1 MSAIAVWSLAL
12 TLGSPSVAQS
22 LGVPTVQQ
30 VVAGEGSLTV
40 VWVPPANDA
49 GIVGY
54 DVRYIN
60 SSVTDKS
67 DDTAWTEVADVWKEG
82 NLIAVIEGLTNGT
95 SYDVAIRAR
104 TSSLTSNWSAAISGT
119 PADPGST
126 VSTASTIYSD
136 IPLQAELS
144 SGSDVD
150 FYTFTVVSESEYIIW
165 TTGET
170 DTFGELT
177 MSDGTSHTPFPI
189 ANNDRG
195 FEPESN
201 NFMIFGTVTPGTYY
215 FKVTK
220 GPDRQQ
226 GIGPY
231 IIHLHLS
238 EDTTGR
244 SDAMPVTLNSRTP
257 GVVDSGVGLLL
268 GPDTDFSQ
276 DRDFYR
282 LDISTETSISVHVD
296 TYIIMVAEILDSNG
310 KVVVPNQPGYLR
322 QPGKYL
328 LPSEDI
334 HQFALHASL
343 SAGTYYIRLASDFIT
358 VSIPYGPDLRI
369 PHDAPYFL
377 HVNESPVPAATLT
390 KAVDLPLNT
399 VAGGT
404 AAQDS
409 DSIYRLI
416 LAEGMPIEL
425 SGSSRTDEMS
435 VELLDQAG
443 NPLDIGVYKDHHEEG
458 LTTVHSFLVREVL
471 DAGTYYLNVRFKN
484 PGSKGR
490 FLTLLLPN
498 YQYLRQ
504 QQECPPGQLGVDDHL
519 HGCQWH
525 LRNTGQ
531 LGGVSGEDI
540 NLGAAWTT
548 TQGAG
553 INVVVV
559 DEGIDYLHVDLRDN
573 FDPDTSG
580 SAFGDQADLLTREHS
595 GHGTAV
601 AGIIGARDNGVG
613 VVGVAPRA
621 TISAFQI
628 FDQRN
633 LPPNLAG
640 LIQAFSLS
648 DTEVSIRNHS
658 WAPDTLEPN
667 GVLETTLEMALE
679 ASRTNGDGGK
689 GTLQI
694 QAAGNE
700 GQEGGYTTHNRFLN
714 NRGVAAVCGV
724 DDQGNHYIHSTPG
737 SNLWV
742 CAPTFG
748 AGRPGIAT
756 TEAENRY
763 RMDFGGTSASAPIVS
778 GVAALVRAANREL
791 TWRDTKLILSDSTR
805 VVSDGDSSWADGAA
819 KYSDPSE
826 IYRYSHLFG
835 FGVVDADRAVKLAQN
850 WTLLPD
856 EMSVSATQ
864 STGVMVV
871 DFQPNAAESS
881 VDVQGAVSFIEHVEV
896 TMDVATDD
904 FRDLDIKLVSPSG
917 KISKLSVPHQ
927 CDPVYGDN
935 CDVNGQVVMSSTRH
949 LGENSKGTWT
959 LRIIYDGSPFA
970 RTTMVTSW
978 GLTVY
983 GHTKAQVVVPAG
995 VWVPEKAGSASI
1007 DLKGDPLLEVS
1018 LTAAFADGTA
1028 VGGSDCSTDS
1038 PDFDN
1043 DSPATQTLTA
1053 GTSAHSLSVI
1063 SVCSDTSGE
1072 GDETFTVT
1080 LTASPGVFD
1089 TSEPHCSSPTTCTV
1103 TVHIIDDDE
1112 VVPVPT
1118 DWGLVPSN
1126 LNAGDRFRLLF
1137 KTSTTRDATA
1147 TGIGVYDSFVR
1158 AAASASG
1165 AHNDLKAYADRF
1177 KVFGSTEAVPARVH
1191 NALWNGTGWV
1201 DGSTTTSS
1209 SGVPIYWPTGEKYAD
1224 NYYELC
1230 DFGSLSDSEKTALEN
1245 GFHYGNIR
1253 SESGASET
1261 TDREP
1266 FTGTGQS
1273 CETLDN
1279 LYLGASPDVRHGAAG
1294 AATEGDNAWDVSP
1307 WSEGSK
1313 PGSES
1318 GPFYALSPVFEVSS
1332 APTVDLVV
1340 TPTEVAEGGS
1350 VTLSATISTAQ
1361 SVMLSIPLSYT
1372 DGTAKEGLDYSTTGD
1387 LIFPAN
1393 MTTSLTKTLSIT
1405 EDNVYEKDETFTISL
1420 DTLPSTP
1427 TLQPGATSSVEVTIT
1442 DEADRP
1448 QMSIAWTNSA
1458 VTVEEGKEASFTITA
1473 DRASSFDQA
1482 ITVSTGEAS
1491 SPPSAASGFD
1501 YTALSGTTITLPA
1514 GALTATGAI
1523 RVTKDRLDES
1533 TREKFRVE
1541 LDAPSATADY
1551 TIHSVDYRSADL
1563 SIIDQNPT
1571 NISLSVQ
1578 GGAAAIA
1585 EEGGTKEF
1593 TVGISRALEGSES
1606 LTVTLNLAGTAEAGT
1621 DYALSAAC
1629 TGGVVCDLTTN
1640 PANPTITF
1648 SSGGP
1653 TEVSVTL
1660 TALQDTI
1667 DEGTHETVIVGL
1679 ATPSASDW
1687 SNLDGGAAHLVRPTT
1702 FALTDDDAPQSLEM
1716 PTVRHVVEGEQ
1727 SLTVAWDPPSSAS
1740 EIIGYDVRYILSSS
1754 TSKNDPDSWTE
1765 LADVW
1770 SSERRAAPFLRGGL
1784 TAVVE
1789 GLLNGTSYDVAVRAR
1804 TTSLTSGWSAAE
1816 KGTPAEPGSTVTTAS
1831 TVYSDV
1837 PVQAELSSTRDVDFY
1852 TFTVNS
1858 TSDYII
1864 WSTGDTDTVG
1874 EITLSDGTS
1883 RTPPLRHNNANL
1895 IEIGLHN
1902 FAMIGTFTPGTY
1914 YVKVTSGPFSSSPT
1928 HLWRGTG
1935 TYTLHIHLSED
1946 TTGLSDAPTVTVG
1959 SRTTALMN
1967 STFDSVIHPD
1977 SDFFKLVLPTAT
1989 TISAHVE
1996 LPTSDMVGQI
2006 LDSSGNL
2013 VTPSRPGYLEP
2024 FGTQAVFHTALDAG
2038 TYYIQMGMGDRVR
2051 DEPYFLYVNESPG
2064 AAAATRAE
2072 AVNLPQHTVA
2082 AGTAQQDADSLYRVV
2097 LAEETMIELRG
2108 SSMVDEMEVELRDTN
2123 GNPLD
2128 IGVYKGEVE
2137 EPLAT
2142 VHTFM
2147 IREFLPAGTY
2157 YLNVKFK
2164 NPGSIGSFLTLL
2176 HIEPRYLQQQRLC
2189 PPGQL
2194 GVSDHLHG
2202 CQWYLHN
2209 TGQLD
2214 GVSGEDINIGNAWAT
2229 TKGDG
2234 INVTVVDE
2242 GLDFRHIDLRD
2253 NFDLATSGSAFG
2265 DPADVLA
2272 REPNEHGTL
2281 VGGVIGA
2288 RDNGVGVVGVAPRAT
2303 ISAYQIFSP
2312 DSVIADMAGL
2322 IQAFSLRA
2330 PEVSIRNHSWSP
2342 NQKTP
2347 RAQLPAAVEAALDLS
2362 RTNGDGGRGTLQIS
2376 SAGNN
2381 GQEGGYTS
2389 YDRYLNYRGVVA
2401 VCGVDDHGD
2410 PYIHSNPGPNLWVCA
2425 PTDNGL
2431 KHWGITSTLQR
2442 NLFWTGFSG
2451 TSASTPMV
2459 SGVAALVRAANR
2471 DLSWRDTKLILAD
2484 SARVVNS
2491 GDSSWD
2497 EGASKYSI
2505 PSETYRYSHRYGF
2518 GVVDADRAV
2527 RLAQSWTLLPPEM
2540 SVSAT
2545 QTTGFLVD
2553 TPNTPVESS
2562 VDIGGSMTFVEHVEV
2577 TLDLGF
2583 GVNDFRDLDI
2593 ELESPSG
2600 KISKLSVPY
2609 QCDQSAGD
2617 NCAVGGIVVMSSTRH
2632 LGEDP
2637 EGTWTLRIT
2646 DYVLS
2651 LFPLFVNGWDLK
2663 IYGHQEDDRT
2673 SKASLSV
2680 TPDSVIEGG
2689 SFDYTITLDHA
2700 PGDNN
2705 RVTVNF
2711 LTADGTATAGE
2722 DYTPVLGVGRDAVS
2736 FGPTETSK
2744 TVTVNTL
2751 RGVVGHDELP
2761 ETLSASISRA
2771 TLYVGLDATGVLL
2784 DVDPDTVSVTIN
2796 DHPDDVPDVWFEAAA
2811 PGVVKNSQEAQFVVH
2826 VANPLSTDLTVPYE
2840 TRPPNGTIDFYGSAV
2855 SSAGQS
2861 DFAASQSGTVTI
2873 TAGKTS
2879 AAFTVATTDD
2889 SDPDYEFFQ
2898 VHGRG
2903 TAPTGT
2909 RWRPDSEGGASAE
2922 VVIEPDRAEATVYLV
2937 AVPSEPQEG
2946 DTVGL
2951 WAHFAQGGTAAKR
2964 TGITVTATGADG
2976 ATADEFELT
2985 DGELSI
2991 ARGKQGTLN
3000 NPRELGTITI
3010 AEDAD
3015 YDPGETITLTGTTN
3029 RGNEVK
3035 GLTLAIGNTTP
3046 IPANLVFTDSS
3057 EDGVVAEGGSVGV
3070 TVSLGRPLIA
3080 GETVE
3085 VTLRLPH
3092 DAAGTILGETTLV
3105 SVGNGEAGFSVFSPL
3120 ADITRRHPVTNR
3132 EVTYQEMT
3140 VRFSGAGAQTGTLTL
3155 TLGDDGVAQDPML
3168 IVSLRITEVTVTG
3181 LDEEVAPGVKSIL
3194 FIAVDAE
3201 GVLITPTALEIGE
3214 GDTGTYQVS
3223 LRSDPGG
3230 PVTVSIASENEDA
3243 VTVNPSSLTFTSSG
3257 SDIWSTPKSVT
3268 VTAVSDEDGSD
3279 EVVNITHKV
3288 SGYGDVTAGPLVG
3301 VVVRDDD
3308 IPNYRVPADWSL
3320 IPTGV
3325 SVGESFRLVLVTSQT
3340 TKASSDQIS
3349 FYNDFV
3355 KEQVESGHSDIQA
3368 YAKDF
3373 RAWLST
3379 EDVDGRDNTRTNPT
3393 DDGTGHPVYW
3403 LNTDTKVADNNA
3415 GLYGDGTGGWAG
3427 SGVGRDES
3435 GNSIPEATTAWWGS
3449 NTDGTQHPNHYV
3461 DADSKDIRL
3470 TDVGNP
3476 TDAHFRNAAAKTNR
3490 VLAFS
3495 PIFKVVGKP
3504 TIDILP
3510 DTDTVTEG
3518 TAATF
3523 TVSSTPPP
3531 FNNLTVS
3538 LWVND
3543 GGDFLA
3549 GENEGS
3555 QMVTISGGSSSA
3567 VLSLPTT
3574 PDDVD
3579 EPLAPISVLVLNGQD
3594 YEVKSTSFIWLTVED
3609 DDPTTVTLSRSDSG
3623 DLTEDGGTAEFTVTL
3638 GRPLVSEYLLPQE
3651 ILTVPLTVSGVD
3663 AAEYSITL
3671 KTGTGL
3677 NTGVSLSTSAP
3688 YSAALPAVVFAG
3700 DSDLMNPF
3708 VQTATLVFTS
3718 LDDSIDEGAS
3728 ETASIGL
3735 GTAVTSLGGGATTS
3749 GTATMT
3755 VTDDD
3760 TAALVFSSST
3770 VSVTEGGSASYMVR
3784 LGSQPSGT
3792 VTVTISGAGDVS
3804 VSPSSLTFNP
3814 SGSAGLWST
3823 DQTVTVSAAS
3833 DADISDDMVS
3843 LSHTASGGDYGSVT
3857 GSVSVTVEDDD
3868 VPKLSISGPTAG
3880 VTEGGEAVFTV
3891 TADYA
3896 PTANLSVLLTVTDVS
3911 GSDFVASGDEGN
3923 KQVTLSAGET
3933 SVSYTVSTVADSTD
3947 EPDGNITVALR
3958 TSVGKYKIASGS
3970 DSATASVVDDDVA
3983 ELVFS
3988 PSSSVAVTE
3997 EESAEYMVR
4006 LGSQPSG
4013 TVTVTISGAGDVSV
4027 SPSSL
4032 TFNPSGSTG
4041 LWSTDQTVMVS
4052 AGEDPDGLNDS
4063 AVLSH
4068 SASGGD
4074 YGSVS
4079 GDVTVTVTD
4088 NDSPNLV
4095 FSSSSVTVNEGGSSN
4110 YMMRLSTQPSSA
4122 VTVNITGGGDVS
4134 VNPSSLTFNPSGSTK
4149 LWSTDQTVTVSAGSD
4164 DDISDESVTLSHSAS
4179 GGDYSSVT
4187 GSVSVTVDDDDLPEL
4202 SVAGPKTAVTEG
4214 GDAVFTISSDYAP
4227 AANLFVLLTVTDA
4240 VGSDFVASGNEG
4252 DKQVTLTAGSK
4263 SVSYTVP
4270 TVADSVDEPDGNIA
4284 VALRASSG
4292 VYTIA
4297 PGSGL
4302 DTAAVN
4308 DDDSPGLM
4316 FSSSSVSVTE
4326 GGNSSYSVRLSTQ
4339 PSGAVTVN
4347 ITGGGNV
4354 SVSPSSLT
4362 FNPSGSTGLWSTDQT
4377 VTVSA
4382 EEDPDSVNDSVVL
4395 AHAASGGGYVFV
4407 SGDVTVS
4414 VTDNDTPNLVFSTSS
4429 VTVSEG
4435 STTSYMV
4442 RLGSQPSDTVTV
4454 TISGADDVSV
4464 SPSSLTFNA
4473 TGNTDLWNINQTV
4486 TVTAGQDP
4494 DSVNDTVTI
4503 SHSASGG
4510 GYGSV
4515 TGSVTVTVEDDDD
4528 DEEED
4533 VPELSISGP
4542 TAAVTEGGDAVF
4554 TVTADEALA
4563 ADLSVLLTVSDVAGS
4578 DFIASGDEGD
4588 QQVTLTA
4595 GSTTVSYTV
4604 PTVGDSVDEPDG
4616 NITVALRTSAG
4627 NYTIASGSGS
4637 ATAAIQDDDNTQP
4650 PPTPNLV
4657 FTPSS
4662 LIVTEGDTAE
4672 YTVRLATEPSGAV
4685 TVTISD
4691 GGDVSVS
4698 PPSLIFNPSG
4708 STNPW
4713 NTNQTVTVTAG
4724 QDPDSDNDTAT
4735 ISHSASGGGYGSVT
4749 GSVTVTVEDDDDEEE
4764 DVPELS
4770 ISGPTAAVTEGGDAV
4785 FTVTADNAPTADLSV
4800 LLTVT
4805 DVTGSDFIAPGD
4817 EGDQQVTLTA
4827 GSTTASYTVPTVG
4840 DSVDEPD
4847 GNITVALRTS
4857 AGNYTIA
4864 SGSGSATAAIQ
4875 DDDSTLPP
4883 PTPGLA
4889 FTPSSLTVAE
4899 GGSSSYMVGL
4909 ATEPS
4914 DTVTIS
4920 ISGDGD
4926 VSVSPETLVF
4936 PVSDWETALAVTVNA
4951 GEDVDTADDSV
4962 SLSHSASGGGYT
4974 EVTGLVSVRVS
4985 DNDPPPPPLADLVVW
5000 VSAGDPVTEGGV
5012 AVFTITSEGFPDAPI
5027 RVYYTVSESGGF
5039 VRSSDEGNGSI
5050 RFNGSPVQVRVETV
5064 NDSRDE
5070 PSGWV
5075 RLRLVSRTGYEVSAT
5090 GGAARVTVRDNDV
5103 APPPKPTPP
5112 PLPSPEELPEYI
5124 DVEGEGVHYEGIR
5137 RLQANGVIEGTE
5149 CADGFCGSEPVEHW
5163 VMAVWLVRL
5172 LDGATSPDKPVS
5184 EFEEGPENEW
5194 WAPYSE
5200 RLATLEI
5207 TPPCGPEDQSVC
5219 SEEKIPRAQ
5228 MAGLLARAL
5237 KMDLGPPQGLFK
5249 DVDPNSPNA
5258 AAIETLYL
5266 VGIIKG
5272 CSPRP
5277 DLRFCPD
5284 EFTSRSQ
5291 LATLIHR
5298 TRPHLAANLPPW

>member
-1 MSAIAVWSLAL
+1 
-12 TLGSPSVAQS
+12 
-22 LGVPTVQQ
+22 
-30 VVAGEGSLTV
+30 
-40 VWVPPANDA
+40 
-49 GIVGY
+49 
-54 DVRYIN
+54 
-60 SSVTDKS
+60 
-67 DDTAWTEVADVWKEG
+67 
-82 NLIAVIEGLTNGT
+82 
-95 SYDVAIRAR
+95 
-104 TSSLTSNWSAAISGT
+104 
-119 PADPGST
+119 
-126 VSTASTIYSD
+126 
-136 IPLQAELS
+136 
-144 SGSDVD
+144 
-150 FYTFTVVSESEYIIW
+150 
-165 TTGET
+165 
-170 DTFGELT
+170 
-177 MSDGTSHTPFPI
+177 
-189 ANNDRG
+189 
-195 FEPESN
+195 
-201 NFMIFGTVTPGTYY
+201 
-215 FKVTK
+215 
-220 GPDRQQ
+220 
-226 GIGPY
+226 
-231 IIHLHLS
+231 
-238 EDTTGR
+238 
-244 SDAMPVTLNSRTP
+244 
-257 GVVDSGVGLLL
+257 
-268 GPDTDFSQ
+268 
-276 DRDFYR
+276 
-282 LDISTETSISVHVD
+282 
-296 TYIIMVAEILDSNG
+296 
-310 KVVVPNQPGYLR
+310 
-322 QPGKYL
+322 
-328 LPSEDI
+328 
-334 HQFALHASL
+334 
-343 SAGTYYIRLASDFIT
+343 
-358 VSIPYGPDLRI
+358 
-369 PHDAPYFL
+369 
-377 HVNESPVPAATLT
+377 
-390 KAVDLPLNT
+390 
-399 VAGGT
+399 
-404 AAQDS
+404 
-409 DSIYRLI
+409 
-416 LAEGMPIEL
+416 
-425 SGSSRTDEMS
+425 
-435 VELLDQAG
+435 
-443 NPLDIGVYKDHHEEG
+443 
-458 LTTVHSFLVREVL
+458 
-471 DAGTYYLNVRFKN
+471 
-484 PGSKGR
+484 
-490 FLTLLLPN
+490 
-498 YQYLRQ
+498 
-504 QQECPPGQLGVDDHL
+504 
-519 HGCQWH
+519 
-525 LRNTGQ
+525 
-531 LGGVSGEDI
+531 
-540 NLGAAWTT
+540 
-548 TQGAG
+548 
-553 INVVVV
+553 
-559 DEGIDYLHVDLRDN
+559 
-573 FDPDTSG
+573 
-580 SAFGDQADLLTREHS
+580 
-595 GHGTAV
+595 
-601 AGIIGARDNGVG
+601 
-613 VVGVAPRA
+613 
-621 TISAFQI
+621 
-628 FDQRN
+628 
-633 LPPNLAG
+633 
-640 LIQAFSLS
+640 
-648 DTEVSIRNHS
+648 
-658 WAPDTLEPN
+658 
-667 GVLETTLEMALE
+667 
-679 ASRTNGDGGK
+679 
-689 GTLQI
+689 
-694 QAAGNE
+694 
-700 GQEGGYTTHNRFLN
+700 
-714 NRGVAAVCGV
+714 
-724 DDQGNHYIHSTPG
+724 
-737 SNLWV
+737 
-742 CAPTFG
+742 
-748 AGRPGIAT
+748 
-756 TEAENRY
+756 
-763 RMDFGGTSASAPIVS
+763 
-778 GVAALVRAANREL
+778 
-791 TWRDTKLILSDSTR
+791 
-805 VVSDGDSSWADGAA
+805 
-819 KYSDPSE
+819 
-826 IYRYSHLFG
+826 
-835 FGVVDADRAVKLAQN
+835 
-850 WTLLPD
+850 
-856 EMSVSATQ
+856 
-864 STGVMVV
+864 
-871 DFQPNAAESS
+871 
-881 VDVQGAVSFIEHVEV
+881 
-896 TMDVATDD
+896 
-904 FRDLDIKLVSPSG
+904 
-917 KISKLSVPHQ
+917 
-927 CDPVYGDN
+927 
-935 CDVNGQVVMSSTRH
+935 
-949 LGENSKGTWT
+949 
-959 LRIIYDGSPFA
+959 
-970 RTTMVTSW
+970 
-978 GLTVY
+978 
-983 GHTKAQVVVPAG
+983 
-995 VWVPEKAGSASI
+995 
-1007 DLKGDPLLEVS
+1007 
-1018 LTAAFADGTA
+1018 
-1028 VGGSDCSTDS
+1028 
-1038 PDFDN
+1038 
-1043 DSPATQTLTA
+1043 
-1053 GTSAHSLSVI
+1053 
-1063 SVCSDTSGE
+1063 
-1072 GDETFTVT
+1072 
-1080 LTASPGVFD
+1080 
-1089 TSEPHCSSPTTCTV
+1089 
-1103 TVHIIDDDE
+1103 
-1112 VVPVPT
+1112 
-1118 DWGLVPSN
+1118 
-1126 LNAGDRFRLLF
+1126 
-1137 KTSTTRDATA
+1137 
-1147 TGIGVYDSFVR
+1147 
-1158 AAASASG
+1158 
-1165 AHNDLKAYADRF
+1165 
-1177 KVFGSTEAVPARVH
+1177 
-1191 NALWNGTGWV
+1191 
-1201 DGSTTTSS
+1201 
-1209 SGVPIYWPTGEKYAD
+1209 
-1224 NYYELC
+1224 
-1230 DFGSLSDSEKTALEN
+1230 
-1245 GFHYGNIR
+1245 
-1253 SESGASET
+1253 
-1261 TDREP
+1261 
-1266 FTGTGQS
+1266 
-1273 CETLDN
+1273 
-1279 LYLGASPDVRHGAAG
+1279 
-1294 AATEGDNAWDVSP
+1294 
-1307 WSEGSK
+1307 
-1313 PGSES
+1313 
-1318 GPFYALSPVFEVSS
+1318 
-1332 APTVDLVV
+1332 
-1340 TPTEVAEGGS
+1340 
-1350 VTLSATISTAQ
+1350 
-1361 SVMLSIPLSYT
+1361 
-1372 DGTAKEGLDYSTTGD
+1372 
-1387 LIFPAN
+1387 
-1393 MTTSLTKTLSIT
+1393 
-1405 EDNVYEKDETFTISL
+1405 
-1420 DTLPSTP
+1420 
-1427 TLQPGATSSVEVTIT
+1427 
-1442 DEADRP
+1442 
-1448 QMSIAWTNSA
+1448 
-1458 VTVEEGKEASFTITA
+1458 
-1473 DRASSFDQA
+1473 
-1482 ITVSTGEAS
+1482 
-1491 SPPSAASGFD
+1491 
-1501 YTALSGTTITLPA
+1501 
-1514 GALTATGAI
+1514 
-1523 RVTKDRLDES
+1523 
-1533 TREKFRVE
+1533 
-1541 LDAPSATADY
+1541 
-1551 TIHSVDYRSADL
+1551 
-1563 SIIDQNPT
+1563 
-1571 NISLSVQ
+1571 
-1578 GGAAAIA
+1578 
-1585 EEGGTKEF
+1585 
-1593 TVGISRALEGSES
+1593 
-1606 LTVTLNLAGTAEAGT
+1606 
-1621 DYALSAAC
+1621 
-1629 TGGVVCDLTTN
+1629 
-1640 PANPTITF
+1640 
-1648 SSGGP
+1648 
-1653 TEVSVTL
+1653 
-1660 TALQDTI
+1660 
-1667 DEGTHETVIVGL
+1667 
-1679 ATPSASDW
+1679 
-1687 SNLDGGAAHLVRPTT
+1687 
-1702 FALTDDDAPQSLEM
+1702 
-1716 PTVRHVVEGEQ
+1716 
-1727 SLTVAWDPPSSAS
+1727 
-1740 EIIGYDVRYILSSS
+1740 
-1754 TSKNDPDSWTE
+1754 
-1765 LADVW
+1765 
-1770 SSERRAAPFLRGGL
+1770 
-1784 TAVVE
+1784 
-1789 GLLNGTSYDVAVRAR
+1789 
-1804 TTSLTSGWSAAE
+1804 
-1816 KGTPAEPGSTVTTAS
+1816 
-1831 TVYSDV
+1831 
-1837 PVQAELSSTRDVDFY
+1837 
-1852 TFTVNS
+1852 
-1858 TSDYII
+1858 
-1864 WSTGDTDTVG
+1864 
-1874 EITLSDGTS
+1874 
-1883 RTPPLRHNNANL
+1883 
-1895 IEIGLHN
+1895 
-1902 FAMIGTFTPGTY
+1902 
-1914 YVKVTSGPFSSSPT
+1914 
-1928 HLWRGTG
+1928 
-1935 TYTLHIHLSED
+1935 
-1946 TTGLSDAPTVTVG
+1946 
-1959 SRTTALMN
+1959 
-1967 STFDSVIHPD
+1967 
-1977 SDFFKLVLPTAT
+1977 
-1989 TISAHVE
+1989 
-1996 LPTSDMVGQI
+1996 
-2006 LDSSGNL
+2006 
-2013 VTPSRPGYLEP
+2013 
-2024 FGTQAVFHTALDAG
+2024 
-2038 TYYIQMGMGDRVR
+2038 
-2051 DEPYFLYVNESPG
+2051 
-2064 AAAATRAE
+2064 
-2072 AVNLPQHTVA
+2072 
-2082 AGTAQQDADSLYRVV
+2082 
-2097 LAEETMIELRG
+2097 
-2108 SSMVDEMEVELRDTN
+2108 
-2123 GNPLD
+2123 
-2128 IGVYKGEVE
+2128 
-2137 EPLAT
+2137 
-2142 VHTFM
+2142 
-2147 IREFLPAGTY
+2147 
-2157 YLNVKFK
+2157 
-2164 NPGSIGSFLTLL
+2164 
-2176 HIEPRYLQQQRLC
+2176 
-2189 PPGQL
+2189 
-2194 GVSDHLHG
+2194 
-2202 CQWYLHN
+2202 
-2209 TGQLD
+2209 
-2214 GVSGEDINIGNAWAT
+2214 
-2229 TKGDG
+2229 
-2234 INVTVVDE
+2234 
-2242 GLDFRHIDLRD
+2242 
-2253 NFDLATSGSAFG
+2253 
-2265 DPADVLA
+2265 
-2272 REPNEHGTL
+2272 
-2281 VGGVIGA
+2281 
-2288 RDNGVGVVGVAPRAT
+2288 
-2303 ISAYQIFSP
+2303 SP

-2362 RTNGDGGRGTLQIS
+2362 RTTGDGGRGTLQIS

-2431 KHWGITSTLQR
+2431 EHWGITSTLQR

-2497 EGASKYSI
+2497 EGASKYSF

-2553 TPNTPVESS
+2553 TPHTPVEGS

-2577 TLDLGF
+2577 TLYLGF
-2583 GVNDFRDLDI
+2583 GVDDFRDLDI

-2609 QCDQSAGD
+2609 QCNQFAGD
-2617 NCAVGGIVVMSSTRH
+2617 NCEARGTAVMSSGRH

-2637 EGTWTLRIT
+2637 KGTWKLRVT
-2646 DYVLS
+2646 DHVS
-2651 LFPLFVNGWDLK
+2651 LFPFAVNSWSLQ
-2663 IYGHQEDDRT
+2663 IYGHQGEERT

-2711 LTADGTATAGE
+2711 LTADGTAIAGE

-2796 DHPDDVPDVWFEAAA
+2796 DHPDDVPDVFFEAAA
-2811 PGVVKNSQEAQFVVH
+2811 PGVVKNGQEAQFVVH
-2826 VANPLSTDLTVPYE
+2826 VATPLSTDLTVPYE

-2909 RWRPDSEGGASAE
+2909 RWRPDSEGGTSAE

-2951 WAHFAQGGTAAKR
+2951 WAHFAQGGTVAKR

-2985 DGELSI
+2985 DGELRI

-3046 IPANLVFTDSS
+3046 IPVNLVFTDSS

-3168 IVSLRITEVTVTG
+3168 TVSLRITEVTVTG

-3214 GDTGTYQVS
+3214 GETSTYQVS

-3230 PVTVSIASENEDA
+3230 PVTVSIESENEEA

-3257 SDIWSTPKSVT
+3257 SDIWATPKSVT

-3449 NTDGTQHPNHYV
+3449 ATDGTKLSFRSV
-3461 DADSKDIRL
+3461 EADSSDIRL

-3476 TDAHFRNAAAKTNR
+3476 TDAYFRNAAAKTNRR

-3579 EPLAPISVLVLNGQD
+3579 EPLAPISVLVLDGQD
-3594 YEVKSTSFIWLTVED
+3594 YEVKSTSFVWLTVED

-3663 AAEYSITL
+3663 ASEYSITL

-3700 DSDLMNPF
+3700 DSDLMNPV

-3755 VTDDD
+3755 VTDND

-3770 VSVTEGGSASYMVR
+3770 VSVTEGGSASYKVR

-3792 VTVTISGAGDVS
+3792 VTVTIRDAGDVS
-3804 VSPSSLTFNP
+3804 VNPANLMFNAT
-3814 SGSAGLWST
+3814 GNTDLWNT

-3868 VPKLSISGPTAG
+3868 VPELSVSGPTAG

-3896 PTANLSVLLTVTDVS
+3896 PTANLS
-3911 GSDFVASGDEGN
+3911 
-3923 KQVTLSAGET
+3923 
-3933 SVSYTVSTVADSTD
+3933 
-3947 EPDGNITVALR
+3947 
-3958 TSVGKYKIASGS
+3958 
-3970 DSATASVVDDDVA
+3970 
-3983 ELVFS
+3983 
-3988 PSSSVAVTE
+3988 
-3997 EESAEYMVR
+3997 
-4006 LGSQPSG
+4006 
-4013 TVTVTISGAGDVSV
+4013 
-4027 SPSSL
+4027 
-4032 TFNPSGSTG
+4032 
-4041 LWSTDQTVMVS
+4041 
-4052 AGEDPDGLNDS
+4052 
-4063 AVLSH
+4063 
-4068 SASGGD
+4068 
-4074 YGSVS
+4074 
-4079 GDVTVTVTD
+4079 
-4088 NDSPNLV
+4088 
-4095 FSSSSVTVNEGGSSN
+4095 
-4110 YMMRLSTQPSSA
+4110 
-4122 VTVNITGGGDVS
+4122 
-4134 VNPSSLTFNPSGSTK
+4134 
-4149 LWSTDQTVTVSAGSD
+4149 
-4164 DDISDESVTLSHSAS
+4164 
-4179 GGDYSSVT
+4179 
-4187 GSVSVTVDDDDLPEL
+4187 
-4202 SVAGPKTAVTEG
+4202 
-4214 GDAVFTISSDYAP
+4214 
-4227 AANLFVLLTVTDA
+4227 VLLTVTDA

-4270 TVADSVDEPDGNIA
+4270 TVGDSVDEPDGNIA

-4297 PGSGL
+4297 DGSGL

-4326 GGNSSYSVRLSTQ
+4326 GGSSSYSVRLSTQ

-4347 ITGGGNV
+4347 ITGGGDV

-4533 VPELSISGP
+4533 VPALSISGP
-4542 TAAVTEGGDAVF
+4542 IAAVTEGGNAVF
-4554 TVTADEALA
+4554 TVTADKAPT
-4563 ADLSVLLTVSDVAGS
+4563 ADLTVLLTVTDVAGS

-4595 GSTTVSYTV
+4595 GSTTASYTV
-4604 PTVGDSVDEPDG
+4604 STVEDNTDEPDG
-4616 NITVALRTSAG
+4616 NITVTLRTSAG

-4637 ATAAIQDDDNTQP
+4637 ATATIQDDDSTLP
-4650 PPTPNLV
+4650 PPTPGLV
-4657 FTPSS
+4657 FSS
-4662 LIVTEGDTAE
+4662 SSVSVSEGGSAE
-4672 YTVRLATEPSGAV
+4672 YTVRLGSQPSDTV
-4685 TVTISD
+4685 TVTISGAD
-4691 GGDVSVS
+4691 DVSVS
-4698 PPSLIFNPSG
+4698 PSSLTFNATG
-4708 STNPW
+4708 NTDLW
-4713 NTNQTVTVTAG
+4713 NINQTVTVTAG
-4724 QDPDSDNDTAT
+4724 QDPDSVNDTVT

-4749 GSVTVTVEDDDDEEE
+4749 GSVTVTVEDDDDDEEE
-4764 DVPELS
+4764 DVPALS
-4770 ISGPTAAVTEGGDAV
+4770 ISGPIAAVTEGGNAV
-4785 FTVTADNAPTADLSV
+4785 FTVTADKAPTADLTV

-4805 DVTGSDFIAPGD
+4805 DVAGSDFIASGD

-4827 GSTTASYTVPTVG
+4827 GSTTASYTVSTVE
-4840 DSVDEPD
+4840 DNTDEPD
-4847 GNITVALRTS
+4847 GNITVTLRTS

-4864 SGSGSATAAIQ
+4864 SGSGSATATIQ
-4875 DDDSTLPP
+4875 DDDTLPP

-5012 AVFTITSEGFPDAPI
+5012 AVFTITGEGFPDAPI

-5124 DVEGEGVHYEGIR
+5124 DVEDEGVHYEGIR

-5149 CADGFCGSEPVEHW
+5149 CEDGFCGSEPVEHW

-5194 WAPYSE
+5194 WAPYTE

-5207 TPPCGPEDQSVC
+5207 SPPCTPEDQSVC

-5298 TRPHLAANLPPW
+5298 T